1 MYFVFTHSF
10 VFVSVTDRVSAANEE
25 IDKNLLNFK
34 QEKKLF
40 KKKNEKASEENQ
52 TATREG
58 GRGLCSTTRST

>member
-1 MYFVFTHSF
+1 MQGIHTLAC
-10 VFVSVTDRVSAANEE
+10 SVTDRVRAANEE
-25 IDKNLLNFK
+25 IEKNLLNFK

-40 KKKNEKASEENQ
+40 TKNEKVSEENQ